1 MIDYREGPTHDQ
13 VHELFQETTVLL
25 TVLTH
30 PVLGDEARVAR
41 QAERAYAMSPP
52 YALVVLASIGAGRFW
67 RLARV
72 DDTDPGGLARA
83 QFPRDVLQT
92 VPSEGRPDL
101 LLLAIDLIEEVAWGG
116 RARPLVDQ
124 LLVDGARA
132 YRVMVAVVHELGW
145 LAAQADPGVKNLAD
159 LVALEAV
166 TREQAWYA
174 SPLTPSRVQLGC
186 GCLACGT

>member
-1 MIDYREGPTHDQ
+1 VIDFGEGPTHEQ
-13 VHELFQETTVLL
+13 VHELFHETTVLL
-25 TVLTH
+25 TMLTH
-30 PVLGDEARVAR
+30 PVLGDEADAAL
-41 QAERAYAMSPP
+41 QSERTYALSPP

-72 DDTDPGGLARA
+72 DDTGPAGLARER
-83 QFPRDVLQT
+83 FPRDVLQT

-101 LLLAIDLIEEVAWGG
+101 LLLAIDLVEEVARGG

-132 YRVMVAVVHELGW
+132 YRGLLAVVHELGW
-145 LAAQADPGVKNLAD
+145 PAAHADRSLKTLAE

-166 TREQAWYA
+166 TSEQDWYA
-174 SPLTPSRVQLGC
+174 HQQG
-186 GCLACGT
+186 G